1 MSLDQAEP
9 QGKREQTKLANRTAI
24 LEAGREVFAELGYGA
39 ASVRDIVR
47 RTELATGTFYNYF
60 PDKEAVV
67 RALIEDFGEEARR
80 RVRAARRAATDAR
93 GFVEDS
99 YRAYFEYIVEDP
111 ATFEVLQRNAGTM
124 RAMFGDTQEPA
135 GAEELADD
143 LRAFIAQGLIPE
155 IDVEYAAATMVAVGV
170 ELGQRMIERDPP
182 DVDGAARFA
191 SGLFLAWLS

>member
-1 MSLDQAEP
+1 VSVEQSV
-9 QGKREQTKLANRTAI
+9 GKREQTKQANRAAI
-24 LEAGREVFAELGYGA
+24 LEAGREVFAELGFGA

-60 PDKEAVV
+60 PDKEAVF

-80 RVRAARRAATDAR
+80 RVRSARRAATDAR

-99 YRAYFEYIVEDP
+99 YRSYFEYIVEDP
-111 ATFEVLQRNAGTM
+111 ATFEVLQRNSGTM

-143 LRAFIAQGLIPE
+143 LRAFIEQGLIPD
-155 IDVEYAAATMVAVGV
+155 IDVEYASATMVAVGV

-182 DVDGAARFA
+182 DVEGAARFA